1 MIELFFKKKY
11 FYPNDYKKSVY
22 EINFEELLNNNIK
35 VIMLDLDNTLIPY
48 DESTPTDDIH
58 KLFGKIKQM
67 GFDVYIIS
75 NNQKDRV
82 KKFAKEVNASYVYS
96 ARKPYK
102 LGFKRA
108 LRYANYPNPET
119 VCLIGDQ
126 FMTDV
131 LGGRRMNFYVIVVDT
146 IKRNGEKWFTK
157 ISKLIE
163 KRVLKR
169 LKRTDSEFYYR
180 LKLNEKR

>member
-1 MIELFFKKKY
+1 MVELFFKKKF
-11 FYPNDYKKSVY
+11 FYPNDYKKTVY
-22 EINFEELLNNNIK
+22 DIYFQDLWNSNIR
-35 VIMLDLDNTLIPY
+35 VVMLDLDNTLIPY
-48 DESTPTDDIH
+48 NESNPTDDIH
-58 KLFGKIKQM
+58 KLFEKMKQI

-82 KKFAKEVNASYVYS
+82 KSFAKQVKAGYVYS

-108 LRYANYPNPET
+108 LRYANHPDPET

-131 LGGRRMNFYVIVVDT
+131 LGGRRMNFFVIVVDT
-146 IKRNGEKWFTK
+146 IKRRGEKWFTK
-157 ISKLIE
+157 ISKHIE
-163 KRVLKR
+163 KKVLLR
-169 LKRTDSEFYYR
+169 LKKTDPEFYFK

>member
-11 FYPNDYKKSVY
+11 FYPNDYKKTVFD
-22 EINFEELLNNNIK
+22 IDFNELWENNIRI
-35 VIMLDLDNTLIPY
+35 IMIDLDNTLIPY
-48 DESTPTDDIH
+48 DESDPTDKIH
-58 KLFGKIKQM
+58 KLFDKIKQK
-67 GFDVYIIS
+67 GFDLYIIS
-75 NNQKDRV
+75 NNKKDRV
-82 KKFAKEVNASYVYS
+82 KSFAKQVKASYVYS

-108 LRYANYPNPET
+108 LNYADNPNPET

-157 ISKLIE
+157 ISKYIE
-163 KRVLKR
+163 KRVLRR
-169 LKRTDSEFYYR
+169 LKRTDSEFYYK

>member
-11 FYPNDYKKSVY
+11 FYPNDYKKSVFD
-22 EINFEELLNNNIK
+22 IDFKELWNNNMR
-35 VIMLDLDNTLIPY
+35 VIMLDLDNTLISY
-48 DESTPTDDIH
+48 DESKPTDKIH
-58 KLFGKIKQM
+58 DLFAKIEKI

-75 NNQKDRV
+75 NNNKARV
-82 KKFAKEVNASYVYS
+82 KKFAKQVDASYVYS

-108 LRYANYPNPET
+108 LRYANDPNPET

-146 IKRNGEKWFTK
+146 IKRSGEKWFTK
-157 ISKLIE
+157 ISKYIE
-163 KRVLKR
+163 IRVLKR

>member
-11 FYPNDYKKSVY
+11 FYPNDYKKCVY
-22 EINFEELLNNNIK
+22 DIDFDELWNNSIR

-48 DESTPTDDIH
+48 DESNPTDKVH
-58 KLFGKIKQM
+58 ELFNKLKTM
-67 GFDVYIIS
+67 GFEVYIIS

-82 KKFAKEVNASYVYS
+82 KAFAKKVDASYVYS

-108 LRYANYPNPET
+108 LKYAKNPNPET

-146 IKRNGEKWFTK
+146 IKRSGEKWFTK
-157 ISKLIE
+157 ISKAIE
-163 KRVLKR
+163 RRVLKR